1 MSSSS
6 ADSGDTDKART
17 YGKVA
22 CGLNIC
28 GVLSSVLAVVIAVA
42 LILTAAA
49 AAAAASDDDCT
60 YTECDDMCCD
70 YGESCCSG
78 AYSDYYC

>member
-70 YGESCCSG
+70 YGESCCAG
-78 AYSDYYC
+78 AYSDYCC

>member
-1 MSSSS
+1 ME
-6 ADSGDTDKART
+6 KART
-17 YGKVA
+17 YGRVA
-22 CGLNIC
+22 CGFNIC
-28 GVLSSVLAVVIAVA
+28 GVLCSILAVVITVA
-42 LILTAAA
+42 LILTA

-78 AYSDYYC
+78 AYSDYCC